1 MDKSILLKYSVVIF
15 SSALLMY
22 SLKKY
27 FISENDINRLSKINE
42 NQIKIENIIIYPI
55 KACKGIELKKCKLT
69 EYGFE
74 NDRRW
79 MIIYNNRYC
88 AQKAYPIL
96 STIETS
102 FSKDGEFLIISKK
115 GIEKQ
120 LKISTKPLQLQ
131 QLDEKRIYNNVAM
144 FDNQSQCYDEGDE
157 CAQWLDQVIGSG
169 ADGTTADKGFRLVQM
184 CPEGI
189 WQRNIRTHMS
199 DNLNANTQSSK
210 LYKNS
215 LSNSCQIMILSKES
229 IHETNIRIDKTR
241 KEKGEQIQAHLGWDR
256 YRPNI
261 LISGVNTFEEDNW
274 KLISISSSSSSSN
287 DSNVELTIAEANAR
301 CPVVVV
307 DQVNGIMDPYNDDE
321 PLRTLKTF
329 RKVTCK
335 IGEKVL
341 LGTYAVIDNS
351 KFINRVISVGDSIN
365 VLKTG
370 FTSNYYSEIE
380 KPQTQQQ
387 A

>member
-1 MDKSILLKYSVVIF
+1 MNKSILLKYSVTII

-22 SLKKY
+22 SLKRY

-42 NQIKIENIIIYPI
+42 IKIENIIIYPI

-120 LKISTKPLQLQ
+120 LQISTKPLLLE

-157 CAQWLDQVIGSG
+157 CAQWLDQVIG
-169 ADGTTADKGFRLVQM
+169 GTDKGFRLVQM

-189 WQRNIRTHMS
+189 WQRKIRTHMS
-199 DNLNANTQSSK
+199 DNLNGASTPQTPSK
-210 LYKNS
+210 IYKNS

-241 KEKGEQIQAHLGWDR
+241 KDNGEQSQPHLGWDR

-261 LISGVNTFEEDNW
+261 LISGVKTFEEDNW
-274 KLISISSSSSSSN
+274 KLISISN
-287 DSNVELTIAEANAR
+287 NNNNNNNNNVELTIAEANAR

-307 DQVNGIMDPYNDDE
+307 DQVNGIMDPYKDDE

-341 LGTYAVIDNS
+341 LGTYAVIDNN
-351 KFINRVISVGDSIN
+351 KFINKVISVGDSIN

-380 KPQTQQQ
+380 KPQQQ

>member
-1 MDKSILLKYSVVIF
+1 MDKSTLLKYSSVVV

-22 SLKKY
+22 CLKRY
-27 FISENDINRLSKINE
+27 FISENDSNRLNKINE
-42 NQIKIENIIIYPI
+42 SEIKIDNIIVYPI
-55 KACKGIELKKCKLT
+55 KACKGIELKQCKLT

-102 FSKDGEFLIISKK
+102 YSKDGEYLIISKK
-115 GIEKQ
+115 GVDKQ
-120 LKISTKPLQLQ
+120 LKISTKPLILEE
-131 QLDEKRIYNNVAM
+131 LEESKIHREVAM

-157 CAQWLDQVIGSG
+157 AAQWFDDVIGNG
-169 ADGTTADKGFRLVQM
+169 KGFRLVQM

-189 WQRNIRTHMS
+189 WERKIRTHMS
-199 DNLNANTQSSK
+199 DNLKILAENKDDNNNK
-210 LYKNS
+210 FYKNS
-215 LSNSCQIMILSKES
+215 LANSCQIMILSKES
-229 IHETNIRIDKTR
+229 INETNIRIDKTR
-241 KEKGEQIQAHLGWDR
+241 KEKGEKPQPHLGWDR

-261 LISGVNTFEEDNW
+261 LISGLQKTFDEDNW
-274 KLISISSSSSSSN
+274 ISIGISSPSSKKSI
-287 DSNVELTIAEANAR
+287 ELTIAEANAR

-307 DQVNGIMDPYNDDE
+307 DQVNGVMDPFNDDE

-341 LGTYAVIDNS
+341 LGTYAVIDD
-351 KFINRVISVGDSIN
+351 KQFINKVISVGDSIN

-370 FTSNYYSEIE
+370 FKSNYFSEIE
-380 KPQTQQQ
+380 KPQ
-387 A
+387 

>member
-1 MDKSILLKYSVVIF
+1 MNKSILLRYSLAIF

-22 SLKKY
+22 GLKRY
-27 FISENDINRLSKINE
+27 FISENDSNRLRKINE
-42 NQIKIENIIIYPI
+42 SQIIIENIIVYPI

-102 FSKDGEFLIISKK
+102 YSDDGEFLIISKK
-115 GIEKQ
+115 GVEKQ
-120 LKISTKPLQLQ
+120 LKISTKPLVLE
-131 QLDEKRIYNNVAM
+131 QLDEKRIHKEVAM

-157 CAQWLDQVIGSG
+157 AAQWLDDVVGG
-169 ADGTTADKGFRLVQM
+169 AEKGFRLVQM

-189 WQRNIRTHMS
+189 WQRKIRTHMS
-199 DNLNANTQSSK
+199 ENLKILTQDQTT

-229 IHETNIRIDKTR
+229 IHETNLRIDKTR
-241 KEKGEQIQAHLGWDR
+241 KEKGEQIQPHLGWDR

-261 LISGVNTFEEDNW
+261 LISGVQTFEEDNW
-274 KLISISSSSSSSN
+274 KLIGISSSSSSN
-287 DSNVELTIAEANAR
+287 NNNNIQLTIAEANAR

-307 DQVNGIMDPYNDDE
+307 DQANGVMDPYKDDE

-341 LGTYAVIDNS
+341 LGTYAVIDS
-351 KFINRVISVGDSIN
+351 KFINKVISVGDSIN

-370 FTSNYYSEIE
+370 FTSNFYSEIE
-380 KPQTQQQ
+380 KPQQQ

>member
-1 MDKSILLKYSVVIF
+1 MNKSILLKYSVAVF

-22 SLKKY
+22 GLKRY
-27 FISENDINRLSKINE
+27 FISENDSNRLRKINE
-42 NQIKIENIIIYPI
+42 SQIIIENIIVYPI

-102 FSKDGEFLIISKK
+102 YSDDGEFLIISKK
-115 GIEKQ
+115 GVEKQ
-120 LKISTKPLQLQ
+120 LKISTKPLVLE
-131 QLDEKRIYNNVAM
+131 QLDEKRIHKEVAM

-157 CAQWLDQVIGSG
+157 AAQWLDDVVGGG
-169 ADGTTADKGFRLVQM
+169 AEKGFRLVQM

-189 WQRNIRTHMS
+189 WQRKIRTHMS
-199 DNLNANTQSSK
+199 ENLKILTQDQTT

-229 IHETNIRIDKTR
+229 IHETNLRIDKTR
-241 KEKGEQIQAHLGWDR
+241 KEKGEQIQPHLGWDR

-261 LISGVNTFEEDNW
+261 LISGVQTFEEDNW
-274 KLISISSSSSSSN
+274 KLIGISSSSSSN
-287 DSNVELTIAEANAR
+287 KNNIELTIAEANAR

-307 DQVNGIMDPYNDDE
+307 DQANGVMDPYKDDE

-341 LGTYAVIDNS
+341 LGTYAVIDS
-351 KFINRVISVGDSIN
+351 KFINKVISVGDSIN

-370 FTSNYYSEIE
+370 FTSNFYSEIE
-380 KPQTQQQ
+380 KPQQQ